1 MCTAC
6 RTHLLS
12 PLEVTDSQITLTFF
26 ILSYRPAEIPPREEK
41 GEQQDVIKRRG
52 RGLQHTHIL
61 QKFVADLLK
70 VIASPKEQASP

>member
-1 MCTAC
+1 M
-6 RTHLLS
+6 
-12 PLEVTDSQITLTFF
+12 TLTFF
-26 ILSYRPAEIPPREEK
+26 ILSYRPAEIPPKEEK
-41 GEQQDVIKRRG
+41 GEQQDVLKRRG

>member
-1 MCTAC
+1 M
-6 RTHLLS
+6 
-12 PLEVTDSQITLTFF
+12 EVTDSQMTLTFF
-26 ILSYRPAEIPPREEK
+26 ILSYRPAEIPPKEEK
-41 GEQQDVIKRRG
+41 GEQQDVLKRRG